1 MSLSPEIRKSI
12 LKSVLIAFGT
22 VAVFYILGSLYLG
35 PGIGDFSK
43 PIINGY
49 EYVDAGGYEKMITNR
64 KEVVI
69 DSRVDGY
76 KIEGDKIIVA
86 RRPREIFYEGN
97 QKQTPKS
104 RLSGNCEY
112 WAINI
117 KTHRVEKSSEAH
129 GLHCN

>member
-1 MSLSPEIRKSI
+1 MSLGIKILKLILKSI
-12 LKSVLIAFGT
+12 LIIFGIVVVLAFLAGFFGG
-22 VAVFYILGSLYLG
+22 A
-35 PGIGDFSK
+35 GIRDFEES
-43 PIINGY
+43 IIDEY

-76 KIEGDKIIVA
+76 KIVGDNIIVA
-86 RRPREIFYEGN
+86 RRPVEIFFEGN
-97 QKQTPKS
+97 QNHTPSS

-117 KTHRVEKSSEAH
+117 KTHKVEKSSEAH
-129 GLHCN
+129 GLHCG

>member
-1 MSLSPEIRKSI
+1 MSLSPKILKSI
-12 LKSVLIAFGT
+12 LKSVLIIFWIVVVLAFLAGL
-22 VAVFYILGSLYLG
+22 LGG
-35 PGIGDFSK
+35 PGIRDFEES
-43 PIINGY
+43 IINGY

-64 KEVVI
+64 KGVVI

-76 KIEGDKIIVA
+76 KIVGDNIIVA
-86 RRPREIFYEGN
+86 RRPVEIFFEEN
-97 QKQTPKS
+97 QKQTPHS

-129 GLHCN
+129 GLHCD